1 MKKLLAVLGTG
12 ALLVSL
18 GICTSQAGAAESVRL
33 KIATLA
39 PEGSNQLKIF
49 HAMNDEVK
57 QRTGNLVEF
66 KVYTGG
72 TMGTGA
78 DILRKM
84 DTNQLQGGAFMA
96 GEAAAVYMD
105 LRIPSIPLLFRDYD
119 EIDAVMEKILP
130 LFEKALADKGYVA
143 LTWLET
149 GFVYI
154 MSTGSPIGSVGDLKG
169 HKIWIP
175 EDDPV
180 GTTTFEMAGVPPIP
194 LSLADVLTGLQT
206 GLIDTAITTPSGAI
220 LLQWHSKVKN
230 VTNVP
235 LLYTYG
241 LVMLKKDAFEK
252 IPAEHREAVKE
263 IARRHFAEMKIQTR
277 KDNEA
282 AIETLKKNNIVFVD
296 VTPEHYKEFV
306 VLIDR
311 VKEKLGQQVF
321 TKETL
326 QTVQNA
332 IAEYRKAHAGPKQ
345 RK

>member
-1 MKKLLAVLGTG
+1 MKRPWILILVTTIALYLGVG
-12 ALLVSL
+12 ALN
-18 GICTSQAGAAESVRL
+18 GAAAETVRL

-49 HAMNDEVK
+49 HAMNAEVK
-57 QRTGNLVEF
+57 QTTGNQVEF

-105 LRIPSIPLLFRDYD
+105 LRIPSIPLLFKDYD
-119 EIDAVMEKILP
+119 EIDAVMGKILP
-130 LFEKALADKGYVA
+130 LFEKALADKGYVP

-154 MSTGSPIGSVGDLKG
+154 MSTGSPIASVGDLKG

-175 EDDPV
+175 EGDPV

-220 LLQWHSKVKN
+220 LLQWHSKIKN

-241 LVMLKKDAFEK
+241 LVMLKKDAFDK
-252 IPAEHREAVKE
+252 IPAEYRDKVKE
-263 IARRHFAEMKIQTR
+263 IARRHFEEMKLQTR

-282 AIETLKKNNIVFVD
+282 AIETLKKNNIVFVE
-296 VTPEHYKEFV
+296 VKPEDYKEFV
-306 VLIDR
+306 ALIDR
-311 VKEKLGQQVF
+311 VKEKLAQQVF

-326 QTVQNA
+326 QTVQDA
-332 IAEYRKAHAGPKQ
+332 ISTYRKERSAAK
-345 RK
+345 K